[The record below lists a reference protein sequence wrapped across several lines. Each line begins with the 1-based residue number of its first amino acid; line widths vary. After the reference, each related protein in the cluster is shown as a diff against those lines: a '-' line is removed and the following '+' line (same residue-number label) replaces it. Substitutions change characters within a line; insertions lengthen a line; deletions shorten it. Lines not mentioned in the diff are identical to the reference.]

1 MRITAAAIT
10 AASLGMMTGV
20 AVTVHAH
27 QSLVS
32 PGWAER
38 VGNTRLR
45 RADLPVGGTALL
57 LVSAVLRLA
66 GRPRAAAVVAAGGMG
81 AAAGAVGT
89 GLARPLPPAQR

>member
-1 MRITAAAIT
+1 MRTTAAAVT
-10 AASLGMMTGV
+10 AASLGVMAGV

-27 QSLVS
+27 QAPSS
-32 PGWAER
+32 PGWALR

-57 LVSAVLRLA
+57 LISGALRLA
-66 GRPRAAAVVAAGGMG
+66 GRPRAAAVAAAAGMG

-89 GLARPLPPAQR
+89 GLAQPLPPAGR